1 MTDRDENRERAA
13 ALLGDALDLQRRGEL
28 DEAIDAYRRSIEVC
42 ATAEG
47 HTYLG
52 WALAQQGKLEDAIQH
67 CEIAIRLDPELG
79 NPYNDI
85 GVYLMRRGDPDRA
98 IPWLERAQAARR
110 YQPRH
115 FPHLNLGQIF
125 AAKGMLVRALAE
137 FERAA
142 VLAPGDTLARRAVD
156 ALSRRLQ

>member
-1 MTDRDENRERAA
+1 MHGDEDREHAA
-13 ALLGDALDLQRRGEL
+13 ALLDEALELQRQGAL
-28 DEAIDAYRRSIEVC
+28 GEAIEAYRRSIAAC

-52 WALAQQGKLEDAIQH
+52 WALALQGKLDDAIQH

-79 NPYNDI
+79 NAYNDI
-85 GVYLMRRGDPDRA
+85 GVYLMRRGEPDRA
-98 IPWLERAQAARR
+98 IPWLERAKSAPR
-110 YQPRH
+110 YTPRH

-142 VLAPGDTLARRAVD
+142 VLAPADTLARHAID
-156 ALSRRLQ
+156 ALSRRLH